1 MDQYEIENM
10 YKPVPPSHTGLTT
23 PAIIAGV
30 AYIVVALTII
40 LPFKIPLQD
49 NNGDIYILPY
59 NLIQRLLVLVMLTIP
74 TILSVYSLNCMMV
87 GHCDILSSVVSGLT
101 VLWAIMFVVV
111 AYMYTLIDLTDGRY
125 R

>member
-1 MDQYEIENM
+1 MDQKQIENM
-10 YKPVPPSHTGLTT
+10 YSPQSPNTGLTT
-23 PAIIAGV
+23 PAIIAAV

-49 NNGDIYILPY
+49 NNGDIYMLPY
-59 NLIQRLLVLVMLTIP
+59 NLVQRLLVLVMLTIP

-87 GHCDILSSVVSGLT
+87 GHCDILSHVVSGLT

-111 AYMYTLIDLTDGRY
+111 AYMYTLLDLTDGRT